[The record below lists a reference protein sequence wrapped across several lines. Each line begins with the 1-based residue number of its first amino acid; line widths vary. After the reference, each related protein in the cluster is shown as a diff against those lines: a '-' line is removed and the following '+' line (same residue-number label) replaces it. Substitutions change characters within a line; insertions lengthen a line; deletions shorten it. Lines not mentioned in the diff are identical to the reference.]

1 MPMATIFD
9 VSVNELLKEV
19 AKELKNVPEIK
30 PPVWSLF
37 AKTGM
42 HKERPPQEADWW
54 YIRSASVLRKVRT
67 HGPIGV
73 SKLRTQYGGK
83 QNRGHKPERFQKG
96 SGSVA
101 RKVLQQLE
109 KAGLVK
115 KTQVGKHFGRIAT
128 PKGISLLDK
137 TAGKLYKAKPAP
149 KQPAASTPPAAPTA
163 QQK

>member
-1 MPMATIFD
+1 MATMFD
-9 VSVNELLKEV
+9 VPVNELLNEV

-42 HKERPPQEADWW
+42 HKERPPVQADWW

-67 HGPIGV
+67 RGPIGV
-73 SKLRTQYGGK
+73 SKLCTQYGGK

-115 KTQVGKHFGRIAT
+115 KTQVGKHFGRAIT

-137 TAGKLYKAKPAP
+137 TAGKLYKVNPAL
-149 KQPAASTPPAAPTA
+149 KQPTESAQQAAPHA
-163 QQK
+163 EQK